1 MTFGTLFWLVAV
13 LGFVTALALLSGG
26 DPGYVLISRIPY
38 EIEVSLSLLLFGLLV
53 TTTLI
58 YFSIRLLIRFFLG
71 PEDWRRWRR
80 RRKQERATR
89 STGFYCS
96 KQENDYGTPHP

>member
-1 MTFGTLFWLVAV
+1 VTFGTLFWLVAV

-26 DPGYVLISRIPY
+26 DPGYVLISRTPY

-58 YFSIRLLIRFFLG
+58 YFLIIFQIPEAVAAILSSALSSQVKKTNDLVFF
-71 PEDWRRWRR
+71 
-80 RRKQERATR
+80 
-89 STGFYCS
+89 
-96 KQENDYGTPHP
+96 